1 MVGGM
6 LRCRLLGHRYR
17 FSHEGCTLLWSCP
30 RECGASGH
38 KRYPTV
44 EEAERYARAFDRR
57 DIDSLGRHAPLF
69 GLYPLRLWRAWRDR
83 RRTRSV
89 AG

>member
-17 FSHEGCTLLWSCP
+17 FSHEGCTLLWSCL
-30 RECGASGH
+30 RECGASAD
-38 KRYPTV
+38 KRYPTA

-57 DIDSLGRHAPLF
+57 DIDSLGRYAPLF

-83 RRTRSV
+83 RRTRSA